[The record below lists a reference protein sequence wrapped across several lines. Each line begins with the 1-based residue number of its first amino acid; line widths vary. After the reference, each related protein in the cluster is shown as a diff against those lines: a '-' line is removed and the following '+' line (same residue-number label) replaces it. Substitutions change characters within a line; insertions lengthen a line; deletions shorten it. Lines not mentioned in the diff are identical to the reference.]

1 MLEDVETFETKSKE
15 TVKYMAVLFD
25 DLLTASFAWIAGLLG
40 ISAMAFLLGCAS
52 CRQHKQ
58 REGADRRPPPPTPE
72 SERNPRYQTDRYPP
86 TPSPSAAYSVPR
98 ITRNADNYEDDLGE
112 RNADHD
118 YEEDFEELPIQVIKD
133 HLNKNTPNS
142 APSQKVKKEERVT
155 TMRSSVK
162 SEGKGSLSDS
172 RCPSYENVVNVN
184 GSLLSAPVM
193 KKDHTYLEVFPS
205 DTELELITAD
215 KGIATAV
222 RSSVESEGK
231 VSILSQSSLHSY
243 ENVVNANGSPSSAA
257 SDLEGDYVN
266 LQQE

>member
-1 MLEDVETFETKSKE
+1 
-15 TVKYMAVLFD
+15 MAVLFA

-72 SERNPRYQTDRYPP
+72 TEHNPRYQTG
-86 TPSPSAAYSVPR
+86 
-98 ITRNADNYEDDLGE
+98 NADN
-112 RNADHD
+112 N

-133 HLNKNTPNS
+133 HLIKNTRNS
-142 APSQKVKKEERVT
+142 APSQKVRNAERVA

-184 GSLLSAPVM
+184 GSLLSAPPM

-205 DTELELITAD
+205 DTELEITTAD
-215 KGIATAV
+215 KGMTTAV

-231 VSILSQSSLHSY
+231 VSILSQSSRHSY

-257 SDLEGDYVN
+257 SDLEADYVN

>member
-1 MLEDVETFETKSKE
+1 
-15 TVKYMAVLFD
+15 MAVLFA

-72 SERNPRYQTDRYPP
+72 TEHNPRYQTDRYPP
-86 TPSPSAAYSVPR
+86 TPAPSAAYSVPR
-98 ITRNADNYEDDLGE
+98 ITRNADN
-112 RNADHD
+112 N

-133 HLNKNTPNS
+133 HLIKNTRNS
-142 APSQKVKKEERVT
+142 APSQKVRNAERVA

-184 GSLLSAPVM
+184 GSLLSAPPM

-205 DTELELITAD
+205 DTELEITTAD
-215 KGIATAV
+215 KGMTTAV

-231 VSILSQSSLHSY
+231 VSILSQSSRHSY

-257 SDLEGDYVN
+257 SDLEADYVN

>member
-1 MLEDVETFETKSKE
+1 
-15 TVKYMAVLFD
+15 MAVLFD

-98 ITRNADNYEDDLGE
+98 ITRNADNYEEDLGE

-142 APSQKVKKEERVT
+142 APSQKVKKEERA
-155 TMRSSVK
+155 
-162 SEGKGSLSDS
+162 
-172 RCPSYENVVNVN
+172 
-184 GSLLSAPVM
+184 APVM

>member
-1 MLEDVETFETKSKE
+1 
-15 TVKYMAVLFD
+15 MAVLFA

-72 SERNPRYQTDRYPP
+72 TEHNPRYQTDRYPP
-86 TPSPSAAYSVPR
+86 TPAPSAAYSVPR
-98 ITRNADNYEDDLGE
+98 ITRNADN
-112 RNADHD
+112 N

-133 HLNKNTPNS
+133 HLIKNTRNS
-142 APSQKVKKEERVT
+142 APSQKVRNAERA
-155 TMRSSVK
+155 
-162 SEGKGSLSDS
+162 
-172 RCPSYENVVNVN
+172 
-184 GSLLSAPVM
+184 APPM

-205 DTELELITAD
+205 DTELEITTAD
-215 KGIATAV
+215 KGMTTAV

-231 VSILSQSSLHSY
+231 VSILSQSSRHSY

-257 SDLEGDYVN
+257 SDLEADYVN